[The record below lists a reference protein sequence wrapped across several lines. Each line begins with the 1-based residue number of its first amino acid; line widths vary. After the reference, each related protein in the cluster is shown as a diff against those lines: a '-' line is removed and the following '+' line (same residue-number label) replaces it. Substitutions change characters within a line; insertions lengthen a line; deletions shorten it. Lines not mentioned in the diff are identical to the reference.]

1 MTYNTAVTQHCDL
14 LIENCKATLP
24 DSSIA
29 EGTSIVIDQGRILA
43 MGPAAQVRKQYHP
56 AAVLD
61 GQDKLA
67 IPGFVDAHTHLA
79 QQLLRGGVV
88 DEPPIIWQ
96 RILVPFENAL
106 STEALYAGARLS
118 CLQMAK
124 AGITAFADSGT
135 GDMRPIIQATIET
148 GMRANIARM
157 SRDYGSFIPEQFKDS
172 PKIVIQKTED
182 MYKEFHGAA
191 NGRIEVAFS
200 ATSLQTT
207 SPELLEGVAAAAKQY
222 GTIIHI
228 HLAEHLKEVGQCLTQ
243 FGLRP
248 VEYLERYG
256 ALGPNLLGA
265 HAVQLS
271 DREICMLA
279 EHDVKPVHCP
289 SSNLGSHGFPKTTT
303 MLTLGM
309 KVGMGTD
316 GASSID
322 LDLFGQMRLL
332 RFAINARFGLPI
344 FDPMTLPVTTLFKMP
359 TLYSAAALQLEKEV
373 GSLEIGKKADIVLLK
388 WKEVPFY
395 PAQKDFPMLVM
406 VAGPR
411 DVNDVIIDGQLI
423 VKDRVHQLVDEDEVM
438 AKADEQMKTILKKMR
453 W

>member
-1 MTYNTAVTQHCDL
+1 M
-14 LIENCKATLP
+14 P

-157 SRDYGSFIPEQFKDS
+157 SRDYGSFIPEQF
-172 PKIVIQKTED
+172 
-182 MYKEFHGAA
+182 
-191 NGRIEVAFS
+191 
-200 ATSLQTT
+200 
-207 SPELLEGVAAAAKQY
+207 
-222 GTIIHI
+222 
-228 HLAEHLKEVGQCLTQ
+228 
-243 FGLRP
+243 
-248 VEYLERYG
+248 
-256 ALGPNLLGA
+256 
-265 HAVQLS
+265 
-271 DREICMLA
+271 
-279 EHDVKPVHCP
+279 
-289 SSNLGSHGFPKTTT
+289 
-303 MLTLGM
+303 
-309 KVGMGTD
+309 
-316 GASSID
+316 
-322 LDLFGQMRLL
+322 
-332 RFAINARFGLPI
+332 
-344 FDPMTLPVTTLFKMP
+344 
-359 TLYSAAALQLEKEV
+359 
-373 GSLEIGKKADIVLLK
+373 
-388 WKEVPFY
+388 
-395 PAQKDFPMLVM
+395 
-406 VAGPR
+406 
-411 DVNDVIIDGQLI
+411 
-423 VKDRVHQLVDEDEVM
+423 
-438 AKADEQMKTILKKMR
+438 
-453 W
+453 